1 MPNFNAPNGT
11 FQGGVPLPDLSNI
24 GPGYF
29 VNSGPSAITNS
40 SFAGTVVMPNIATG
54 SINSAMSQGAEPY
67 LDTCD
72 SGTFPG
78 QQASSTAPSGGNV
91 GTFPVNNN
99 GKSSTQIALSR
110 FVIS

>member
-1 MPNFNAPNGT
+1 MANFNAPNGT

-40 SFAGTVVMPNIATG
+40 SFAGAVVMPNSYGPI
-54 SINSAMSQGAEPY
+54 SASMSQGAEPY
-67 LDTCD
+67 LDNCD

-91 GTFPVNNN
+91 GTFPVSNN
-99 GKSSTQIALSR
+99 GKSSTQISLSR
-110 FVIS
+110 FNIS